1 MRQFRIVDVRADSA
15 SVVGDQF
22 RESVEAVE
30 RNNKKTKSVNEV
42 IVGVGVVRGRRGGKD
57 KDKDAPLRDDLFV
70 FGLGDGHG

>member
-22 RESVEAVE
+22 REFVEAVE

-42 IVGVGVVRGRRGGKD
+42 IVGVGVVRRRGGGGGRRGRGQ
-57 KDKDAPLRDDLFV
+57 
-70 FGLGDGHG
+70 GQGHTSAR